1 MGGRGG
7 ASGLSGGVTGMSVT
21 MNGDTTRYYFTRR
34 NGQNFY
40 QRGVDGSPELTPM
53 NMTASEFRKRVE
65 SNGAKVKT
73 ISASERSKEEI
84 RYKAD
89 RKATSDF
96 LDKETASNRELSSG
110 SRAASRS
117 NRANRRRRRKK

>member
-7 ASGLSGGVTGMSVT
+7 TSGLSGGIIGLSVT
-21 MNGDTTRYYFTRR
+21 MNGDTTRYYFTSKG
-34 NGQNFY
+34 GQNFY
-40 QRGVDGSPELTPM
+40 QRGVGGTPQLTPM

-65 SNGAKVKT
+65 SNGAQVKT

-84 RYKAD
+84 KRRAD

-96 LDKETASNRELSSG
+96 LDKETASNRALARG
-110 SRAASRS
+110 SRADSRV
-117 NRANRRRRRKK
+117 NRANRRRGRK